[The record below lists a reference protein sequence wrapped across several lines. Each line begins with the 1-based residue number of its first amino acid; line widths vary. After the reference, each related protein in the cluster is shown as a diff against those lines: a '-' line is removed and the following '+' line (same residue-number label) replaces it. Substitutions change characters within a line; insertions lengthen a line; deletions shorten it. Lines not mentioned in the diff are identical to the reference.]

1 MICKGDLVQDWLGR
15 AGIAVAMT
23 GAPATDDLQQALD
36 SKISDLPERTTWW
49 SVALFSGAVVD
60 SPTPLTYSWG
70 SAGREVLSMATRH
83 CEPGVRNRLAEL
95 IELEGSGKGPE
106 CTK

>member
-15 AGIAVAMT
+15 AGIAVATT
-23 GAPATDDLQQALD
+23 GAPAVNKPDDALD
-36 SKISDLPERTTWW
+36 WKLSELPERTTWW

-70 SAGREVLSMATRH
+70 RAGRDVLLMATRH

-95 IELEGSGKGPE
+95 IELEESGTGPE
-106 CTK
+106 CGQ